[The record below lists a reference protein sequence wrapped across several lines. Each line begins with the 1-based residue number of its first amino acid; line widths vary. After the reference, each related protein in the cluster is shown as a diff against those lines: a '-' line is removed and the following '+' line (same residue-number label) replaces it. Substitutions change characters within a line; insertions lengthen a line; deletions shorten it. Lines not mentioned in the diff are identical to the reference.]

1 MEYILEIKGL
11 TKSYKDFQMKDISFS
26 IPKGTIM
33 GFIGENGA
41 GKTTTIK
48 AILRLIEIENGKIE
62 VFGKDM
68 VTFEKENKEQIG
80 VVLADSMFP
89 EAMYAKQIDR
99 VMNTLYKQWDST
111 LFFKYIEHFSLP
123 MKKTI
128 KQFSKGMK
136 MKLAIA
142 IALSHHPKLLI
153 LDEATSGLDPIVRDE
168 MLDIFLEFIEDGE
181 KSVLIS
187 SHITSDIEKAA
198 DYVTFMHKGQILLS
212 EEKDRILDSYGI
224 LKATP
229 TMLDRITSC
238 DYIGLRK
245 SAFQIEVLVKNKD
258 AIRKRFPDAIIDN
271 ATLEDI
277 MLYTV
282 KGAN

>member
-1 MEYILEIKGL
+1 MENILEIKNM
-11 TKSYKDFQMKDISFS
+11 TKSYADFQLKDVSLR

-48 AILRLIEIENGKIE
+48 AILRLIEIENGSIE

-68 VTFEKENKEQIG
+68 KEFEKENKEMIG

-89 EAMYAKQIDR
+89 EAMQAKQIDC
-99 VMNTLYKQWDST
+99 VMKELYKQWDSP
-111 LFFKYIEHFSLP
+111 LFYNYLKRFALP
-123 MKKTI
+123 TKKTI

-153 LDEATSGLDPIVRDE
+153 LDEATSGLDPVVRDE
-168 MLDIFLEFIEDGE
+168 MLDIFLEFIQDGE

-198 DYVTFMHKGQILLS
+198 DYVTFIHKGNILLS
-212 EEKDRILDSYGI
+212 EEKDILLDSYGI

-229 TMLDRITSC
+229 AMLERLTPS
-238 DYIGLRK
+238 DYVGIRK
-245 SAFQIEVLVKNKD
+245 STFQLEVLVKNKEV
-258 AIRKRFPDAIIDN
+258 ILRRFPDAVIDH